1 MKKVKNNLSDNL
13 QPAIEALRVYLE
25 QDGDIEL
32 VILFGSMATGGYTAK
47 SDVDLAIKKNKP
59 ITAQQKRELIEQVA
73 LLTGRAVDL
82 VDLSVVGEP
91 LLGQILK
98 YGKRLFGSDAA
109 YAEIGLKHVDAQA
122 DFVPYIQ
129 RTLKERR
136 QQWLGS

>member
-1 MKKVKNNLSDNL
+1 MKKVKNKLPNNI
-13 QPAIEALRVYLE
+13 QPAIEALRDYIE
-25 QDGDIEL
+25 QFNDIEL
-32 VILFGSMATGGYTAK
+32 AILFGSMATGFPTKK
-47 SDVDLAIKKNKP
+47 SDVDLAIKLSRP
-59 ITAQQKRELIEQVA
+59 ITAQEKKELIEQVA

-82 VDLSVVGEP
+82 VDLNIVGEP

-98 YGKRLFGSDAA
+98 YGKRLSGSDAA
-109 YAEIGLKHVDAQA
+109 YADIGLKHVYAQA